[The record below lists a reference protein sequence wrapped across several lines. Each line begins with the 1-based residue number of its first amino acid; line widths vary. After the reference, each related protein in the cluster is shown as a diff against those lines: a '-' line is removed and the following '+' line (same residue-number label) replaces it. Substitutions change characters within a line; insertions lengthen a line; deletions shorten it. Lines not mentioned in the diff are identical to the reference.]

1 LVGFIG
7 QDAIG
12 TADTVKETRL
22 ELKSDS
28 PAANVPDEQ
37 TVQLKQQHSD
47 LLTIIEVRNSPFVRV
62 RLDHVAG
69 RMISQTL
76 IWP

>member
-1 LVGFIG
+1 
-7 QDAIG
+7 
-12 TADTVKETRL
+12 
-22 ELKSDS
+22 
-28 PAANVPDEQ
+28 VPDEQ
-37 TVQLKQQHSD
+37 TVQLKQQQSD

-76 IWP
+76 IGP